1 MVAAGGPVIGVVV
14 GGPVVEAFSW
24 RWIFVAQVPLTA
36 LAVLVGWLVLPEVAR
51 RRGVSFDVAGSVL
64 LAVTVSSLLV
74 GLNRG
79 PESGWASPVVL
90 VCFALVP
97 VALAGFVVVERRRAD
112 PLLPL
117 GYVRM
122 RNFTFPVINQFFLNF
137 AYMGGFIITPLLLQD
152 VLGFGEARTGFLSIA
167 RPLAFTLAGPA
178 AGYLAVRTGERFN
191 AVVGGAA
198 LVLSM
203 LGLAVVAND
212 SSELWIVFVLSLSGV
227 AMGMA
232 GPAMTAA
239 LGHAARAMTEG
250 RAADAT
256 ALIRAAEAMARVI
269 GVDPAD
275 TPLRMPTREPLT
287 PEEDAA
293 REAAAKKG
301 WNDMLDLIEAQAD
314 ALARRILADAAH
326 APAVHSGFVHAWR
339 AQYLGP
345 EAAARDHADMQVNA
359 PHRLAFH
366 WHDDGRP
373 LPVDEVRAMYY
384 GVYRRQIRARAGLPA
399 VGPGDGG

>member
-1 MVAAGGPVIGVVV
+1 MTEDGVRTRRNFPAETWAVVRDAYLGGETAESISRRLNISINTIRKRASRCGWTHVAHAR
-14 GGPVVEAFSW
+14 A
-24 RWIFVAQVPLTA
+24 
-36 LAVLVGWLVLPEVAR
+36 VAR
-51 RRGVSFDVAGSVL
+51 SGDEGGSS
-64 LAVTVSSLLV
+64 APAT
-74 GLNRG
+74 
-79 PESGWASPVVL
+79 PEA
-90 VCFALVP
+90 
-97 VALAGFVVVERRRAD
+97 
-112 PLLPL
+112 
-117 GYVRM
+117 
-122 RNFTFPVINQFFLNF
+122 
-137 AYMGGFIITPLLLQD
+137 
-152 VLGFGEARTGFLSIA
+152 
-167 RPLAFTLAGPA
+167 
-178 AGYLAVRTGERFN
+178 
-191 AVVGGAA
+191 
-198 LVLSM
+198 
-203 LGLAVVAND
+203 
-212 SSELWIVFVLSLSGV
+212 
-227 AMGMA
+227 
-232 GPAMTAA
+232 AMTAA

-293 REAAAKKG
+293 REAAARKG